1 MGTLRDETHFR
12 ILNRGDDMATKA
24 ITLESNVK
32 LFKLARTA
40 LFLVL
45 AVLIPTLGLPQPV
58 TGPLVNAL
66 LILAV
71 ETAGLGT
78 ALVVGILTPMAALLH
93 GVLPLPL
100 LVMIPFIALGNATL
114 TSVYNALR
122 ARNRLLA
129 LAAGATAKF
138 MLLSIAVTWLAARP
152 LSLLAGGAAQAVILP
167 ASLVQMMLW
176 PQLVTAVAGGLIA
189 LGALRLRAR
198 K

>member
-1 MGTLRDETHFR
+1 MASRKVPK
-12 ILNRGDDMATKA
+12 RGADMFTKA
-24 ITLESNVK
+24 IPLESNGK
-32 LFKLARTA
+32 LFNLARSA

-45 AVLIPTLGLPQPV
+45 AVLLPSLGLPQSI

-78 ALVVGILTPMAALLH
+78 ALIVGILTPMTALLH

-100 LVMIPFIALGNATL
+100 MVMIPFIALGNAML

-122 ARNRLLA
+122 GRSRLLA
-129 LAAGATAKF
+129 LVAGATAKLV
-138 MLLSIAVTWLAARP
+138 LLSVAVTWLAERP
-152 LSLLAGGAAQAVILP
+152 LSLLVGGAAQKVLLP
-167 ASLVQMMLW
+167 PSLVQMMLW
-176 PQLVTAVAGGLIA
+176 PQLVTALAGGLLA
-189 LGALRLRAR
+189 LGALRLGAR

>member
-1 MGTLRDETHFR
+1 MHNNTVV
-12 ILNRGDDMATKA
+12 
-24 ITLESNVK
+24 LESNVK
-32 LFKLARTA
+32 WLNLARVG

-45 AVLIPTLGLPQPV
+45 ALLIPSFGLPQPI

-66 LILAV
+66 LLLAV

-78 ALVVGILTPMAALLH
+78 ALAVGMITPMAALLH

-100 LVMIPFIALGNATL
+100 MVMIPFIALGNAAL
-114 TSVYNALR
+114 ASVYNALR
-122 ARNRLLA
+122 GRNRLLA

-138 MLLSIAVTWLAARP
+138 MLLSVAVTWLAARP
-152 LSLLAGGAAQAVILP
+152 LSLLAGGAAQTLLLP

-176 PQLVTAVAGGLIA
+176 PQLVTAVTGGLIA
-189 LGALRLRAR
+189 IGTLQLGAR